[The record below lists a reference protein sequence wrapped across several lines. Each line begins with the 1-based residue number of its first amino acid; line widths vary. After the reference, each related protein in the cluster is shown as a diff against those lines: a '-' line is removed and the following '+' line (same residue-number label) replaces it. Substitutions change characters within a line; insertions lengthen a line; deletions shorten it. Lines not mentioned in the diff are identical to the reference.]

1 MQNKYFRYRDDKFLS
16 SENLIEWNENSF
28 TKYTPTITYAFQDNP
43 AATPETKE
51 DTIIQYIIINKNI
64 ICFYRSGHVRYSSDN
79 GINWNESDKP
89 TYDYYYGSGGIYS
102 RKTIVGGLFDLKT
115 IDGIIL
121 LSDNNGG
128 IFKSTNGI
136 NWINLSSSLS
146 DKYKYS
152 IFWCNNSYFAVG
164 ITEYYKNKDDS
175 IPFFILYKS
184 NDLSNWTK
192 LCEYDNS
199 KYKSE
204 MNMDN
209 PTDLNFRQ
217 KYINMIYVNNVYYV
231 FSTDSIDYLKIDA
244 TNNIMLDSIAHSGLG
259 FNQSKTADIL
269 LNEIFYFPY
278 SGNTPRLN
286 IYDNIA
292 TYPFTAKSTIDL
304 VRDIKS
310 YYGKFPESYI
320 KAWKYENASAS
331 DDNLKIKDLKIYSYS
346 PANRGSLAASYTK
359 VGTDVTCADLY
370 CGISSS
376 VAKDDATSVLYYTLF
391 ENPCTNISPVP
402 IFGHIYFTAYGVKDK
417 ASPSII
423 STGHSNIVELETPG
437 QKIEWNIDGRT
448 TLDYEIN
455 SANNILRIY
464 HNGIDRLPDNG
475 INFYSTQ
482 YVWYPDSPED
492 SYTRYLVIKYI
503 YKGDLQY
510 TTSTSNGSKQY
521 YCAYVGFDDSG
532 SSHAYLPDKYYF
544 QNSGHEETM
553 KIRLED
559 FYDPSP
565 SSFYKNPYGRIGIHL
580 RVPNYQKETELKII
594 SMEWVKE
601 TNPEPFYL
609 YNGSTGINKMGE
621 SFTKTGS
628 LLNSTF
634 KFVNLSHKNN
644 CLEFTLEKGFCS
656 STSIFC
662 PNNDFGINNINK
674 YSKIA
679 IEYEL
684 VSGKYSIL
692 HFGYMNSNHYNNTS
706 ENVCVCSCDLL
717 MDENHNYI
725 YEPKSVIGYNTESI
739 KYTKYISLDD
749 FRDQLFRKMLTST
762 SSEFPATKYKL
773 GFNLAL
779 PTNNYTNTVF
789 RVYKIW
795 LE

>member
-1 MQNKYFRYRDDKFLS
+1 MQNKHFRYRDDKFLS
-16 SENLIEWNENSF
+16 SENLIEWKENNF
-28 TKYTPTITYAFQDNP
+28 TKYTPIMVYTFQDTP
-43 AATPETKE
+43 SATPKSEHDRIE
-51 DTIIQYIIINKNI
+51 QYALIDRNI
-64 ICFYRSGHVRYSSDN
+64 ICFYNSGHVRYSSDN
-79 GINWNESDKP
+79 GTNWNESDKP
-89 TYDYYYGSGGIYS
+89 TYDYCYGDGNTF
-102 RKTIVGGLFDLKT
+102 KKKEIVGGLYDLKT

-121 LSDNNGG
+121 LSDNNGS

-146 DKYKYS
+146 DKYRYS

-204 MNMDN
+204 MNMDR
-209 PTDLNFRQ
+209 PGDLYYVR

-231 FSTDSIDYLKIDA
+231 FSTDFLDYLEIDA
-244 TNNIMLDSIAHSGLG
+244 ENNITLDSSGHSGLEI
-259 FNQSKTADIL
+259 NQYKTADVL
-269 LNEIFYFPY
+269 SDGIFYSPS
-278 SGNTPRLN
+278 SGNTTKLN
-286 IYDNIA
+286 IYDNTTA
-292 TYPFTAKSTIDL
+292 YPFTAKSTIDL
-304 VRDIKS
+304 VRDIKGQ
-310 YYGKFPESYI
+310 YGSFPESYI
-320 KAWKYENASAS
+320 KTWKYENASIS

-376 VAKDDATSVLYYTLF
+376 VAKDDATSVLYYTLL

-464 HNGIDRLPDNG
+464 HNGIDSLPYNG

-492 SYTRYLVIKYI
+492 SYTRYLVIKYV

-510 TTSTSNGSKQY
+510 TASTSNGSKQY

-553 KIRLED
+553 KIRLAD
-559 FYDPSP
+559 FYNPSP
-565 SSFYKNPYGRIGIHL
+565 SSSHKDPYGRIGIHL
-580 RVPNYQKETELKII
+580 KVPNYQKETELKII

-601 TNPEPFYL
+601 ANTEPFYL

-662 PNNDFGINNINK
+662 PNNDFGIDNINK

-706 ENVCVCSCDLL
+706 ENVCVCTCDLL

-773 GFNLAL
+773 GFNLTL